1 MLSGLSF
8 SRTPCRLLWLV
19 PRRRLAKRHPADE
32 ETDMVNLPTLTAD
45 QLADPD
51 LRRMMEKSGDEMFG
65 VFGHQPELFKAFL
78 DFYLDGKFRGVLPFE
93 LKELVRLRIA
103 ELNQCHR

>member
-8 SRTPCRLLWLV
+8 PPIPCRLPRSV
-19 PRRRLAKRHPADE
+19 RRRRLTARRPADN
-32 ETDMVNLPTLTAD
+32 ETDMVNLPTLTPD

-93 LKELVRLRIA
+93 LKELLRLRIA
-103 ELNQCHR
+103 ELNQCYR